1 MRADSST
8 HFPSRLPAVLAG
20 VLVLVATLLLMGRF
34 LQVEEDRQTQIER
47 GLTLQQ
53 SAAMRA
59 RIERELNATLY
70 LMNGLSAYVS
80 VHEDLLEG
88 ERVEGVLRAIYRNSQ
103 HLRNVGLAPDNVL
116 RYVYPYEGNEAAI
129 GLRYEN
135 VPEQWPAVRRAMEER
150 RTVMVG
156 PIELV
161 QGGRGLIVRTPVY
174 LEDDRYWG
182 VLTLV
187 IDSESLFEAAGFSE
201 AVDGTLHALRW
212 APTTNPEAPIIR
224 GDPDVFD
231 RSPVIQQIVVP
242 GGHWELASLNVEAAD
257 ELAAGSPLLRAT
269 GWITALLLA
278 VLAFLLVDRRIR
290 AAWQALHDPLTRLP
304 NRRMFRTRIEKI
316 LRGRPFNG
324 SRFAV
329 AYIDLNGFKAVNDT
343 HGHSVGDRV
352 LAEVGR
358 RLSARAEDGEMVAR
372 LGGDEFAMLIERA
385 DPDDAVRARVDE
397 LLEGIGSAGAE
408 LAPDCPLGAAAGV
421 AFHPDDGDRVEVLLA
436 VADQRMYVDKRTAP
450 EPGED

>member
-1 MRADSST
+1 M
-8 HFPSRLPAVLAG
+8 LA
-20 VLVLVATLLLMGRF
+20 ATLLVMSRF
-34 LQVEEDRQTQIER
+34 QQIEEDRRAQIER

-80 VHEDLLEG
+80 AHEDLLEG

-103 HLRNVGLAPDNVL
+103 HLRNVGLAPDNEL
-116 RYVYPYEGNEAAI
+116 RYVFPYEGNEAAI
-129 GLRYEN
+129 GLRYED
-135 VPEQWPAVRRAMEER
+135 VPEQWPAVQRAMQER
-150 RTVMVG
+150 STVMVG
-156 PIELV
+156 PIDLI

-174 LEDDRYWG
+174 LEDGRYWG

-187 IDSESLFEAAGFSE
+187 IDSESLFEAAGFAES
-201 AVDGTLHALRW
+201 ADGTLHALRW
-212 APTTNPEAPIIR
+212 APPSDPGAPIIR

-242 GGHWELASLNVEAAD
+242 GGQWELASLDIQAAED
-257 ELAAGSPLLRAT
+257 LAASSPLLRIT
-269 GWITALLLA
+269 GWFIALLLA
-278 VLAFLLVDRRIR
+278 TLAFLLVDRRIR

-304 NRRMFRTRIEKI
+304 NRRMFRTRIERI
-316 LRGRPFNG
+316 LRTRSANG
-324 SRFAV
+324 SRLAV

-352 LAEVGR
+352 LAEVAR
-358 RLSARAEDGEMVAR
+358 RLADRAESGEMVAR

-385 DPDDAVRARVDE
+385 ESDDAVRARVDE
-397 LLEGIGSAGAE
+397 LLEGIGRAAAD

-436 VADQRMYVDKRTAP
+436 VADQRMYADKRTAP
-450 EPGED
+450 EPGDD